1 MNLKLQRVEN
11 GYRLLNKEVILDLFD
26 TLNIMLRENNLSLS
40 LTIYGGAMMSLLY
53 DIRPATHDIDCIISS
68 EKEEILLQNILHEV
82 GKLYGLEK
90 DWINEEIAKPLTS
103 LIQEELSVLNRYSNL
118 TIIKPSKEQLLAM
131 KVLSARVEPSKDFID
146 AELICRDLGIT
157 TEREIYEVVKKFLPM
172 NVLGER
178 QRMFIKYTVEDLTSE
193 EI

>member
-40 LTIYGGAMMSLLY
+40 LTIYGGTMMNLLY

-90 DWINEEIAKPLTS
+90 DWINEEIAKPLTT

-157 TEREIYEVVKKFLPM
+157 TEREIYKVVKKFLPM

-178 QRMFIKYTVEDLTSE
+178 QRMFIKYTVEDLTGE
-193 EI
+193 KI